1 MGSDFASWVEERN
14 PTIMRPICLHYYK
27 LAKSRKTRH
36 SIIPYA
42 EQQKTAPTYL
52 VFSMGCRNS
61 ER

>member
-1 MGSDFASWVEERN
+1 MGSDFAGWVEERN

-42 EQQKTAPTYL
+42 EQQKAAPA
-52 VFSMGCRNS
+52 
-61 ER
+61 